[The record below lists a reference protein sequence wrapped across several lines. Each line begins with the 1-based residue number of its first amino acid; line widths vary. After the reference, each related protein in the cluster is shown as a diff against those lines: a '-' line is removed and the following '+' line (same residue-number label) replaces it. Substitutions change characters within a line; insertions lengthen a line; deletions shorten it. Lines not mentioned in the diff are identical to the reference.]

1 MEQQQLVKRFEKDSE
16 WFYKNVDKLRK
27 LGYSEQFVAIKNAQ
41 PIASDK
47 SIEVV
52 IRKLDKN
59 KEDPSFIFIEF
70 VHPDGYV
77 LLL

>member
-27 LGYSEQFVAIKNAQ
+27 LGFSEQFFAIKNAQ
-41 PIASDK
+41 PIASEK